1 MKKVVLRGELGKQF
15 GRVHHFDLNTPAEA
29 IRALC
34 ANFEGFQQALVTAA
48 ERGVGYIVQVGKLA
62 IEELEE
68 IHNPTGQS
76 EEISITPVLAGAGGG
91 GIGQIFAGI
100 ALVAVSF
107 LLPGAGLFGTTSLFG
122 VSAAGAT
129 GAGVVA
135 GGAFLTALGT
145 VTSAIGASLILS
157 GTAQLLSPQ
166 PADLPGLTGNYGGG
180 GRSNSFDPVNNDP
193 ADNRSSYIYNGA
205 VNLTAQGNPVPICYG
220 RMRVGSVVVSA
231 GVSTTDI

>member
-1 MKKVVLRGELGKQF
+1 MKRVVLRGELGKQF
-15 GRVHHFDLNTPAEA
+15 GRIHKFDLNTPAEA

-34 ANFEGFQQALVTAA
+34 ANFEGFQQALVDSA
-48 ERGVGYIVQVGKLA
+48 ERGIGYMVQVGKEV
-62 IEELEE
+62 IYPELEL
-68 IHNPTGQS
+68 HNPTGQF
-76 EEISITPVLAGAGGG
+76 EEISITPVLVGAGGG
-91 GIGQIFAGI
+91 GFGRIAAGI
-100 ALVAVSF
+100 GLIALSF
-107 LLPGAGLFGTTSLFG
+107 LLPGAGLFGTTSIFG
-122 VSAAGAT
+122 VSAAQ
-129 GAGVVA
+129 
-135 GGAFLTALGT
+135 GGAILAGLGT

-166 PADLPGLTGNYGGG
+166 PADLPGLTGGSA
-180 GRSNSFDPVNNDP
+180 GRRDSFDPTNNDP

>member
-1 MKKVVLRGELGKQF
+1 MKRVVLRGELGKQF
-15 GRVHHFDLNTPAEA
+15 GRIHQFDLNTPAEA

-34 ANFEGFQQALVTAA
+34 ANFEGFQQALVTAG
-48 ERGVGYIVQVGKLA
+48 ERGVGYIVQVGKTA
-62 IEELEE
+62 IDEVDE
-68 IHNPTGQS
+68 IHNPTGQD

-91 GIGQIFAGI
+91 VGKIIAGV
-100 ALVAVSF
+100 ALVAIALINPF
-107 LLPGAGLFGTTSLFG
+107 GAAAIGTFGGTPIAVASLMP
-122 VSAAGAT
+122 
-129 GAGVVA
+129 
-135 GGAFLTALGT
+135 T
-145 VTSAIGASLILS
+145 VGYIGASLILS

-166 PADLPGLTGNYGGG
+166 PADLPGLTGGGSPS
-180 GRSNSFDPVNNDP
+180 RRDSFNPVNNDP

>member
-1 MKKVVLRGELGKQF
+1 MKRVVLRGELGKQF
-15 GRVHHFDLNTPAEA
+15 GRIHKFDLNTPAEA

-34 ANFEGFQQALVTAA
+34 ANFEGFQQALVTAG
-48 ERGVGYIVQVGKLA
+48 ERGVGYIVQVGKAA
-62 IEELEE
+62 IDEVDE
-68 IHNPTGQS
+68 IHNPTGQD

-91 GIGQIFAGI
+91 VGKILTGV
-100 ALVAVSF
+100 ALVAAAIVLGPLGGGF
-107 LLPGAGLFGTTSLFG
+107 LGL
-122 VSAAGAT
+122 
-129 GAGVVA
+129 GAGVGG
-135 GGAFLTALGT
+135 GGAVGVGFLTAGAS
-145 VTSAIGASLILS
+145 SAIGFIGASLILS

-166 PADLPGLTGNYGGG
+166 PADLPGLTGATG
-180 GRSNSFDPVNNDP
+180 GRRNSFDPVNNDP

>member
-48 ERGVGYIVQVGKLA
+48 ERGVGYIVQVGKAA
-62 IEELEE
+62 IEELDEV
-68 IHNPTGQS
+68 HNPTGQN

-91 GIGQIFAGI
+91 GGIGQIIAGVALI
-100 ALVAVSF
+100 AASF
-107 LLPGAGLFGTTSLFG
+107 LLPGAGLFGAGFG
-122 VSAAGAT
+122 VFGPLAPAT
-129 GAGVVA
+129 IAT
-135 GGAFLTALGT
+135 LTTVGT
-145 VTSAIGASLILS
+145 VTSAIGAALILS

-166 PADLPGLTGNYGGG
+166 PADLPGLTGGYGGG
-180 GRSNSFDPVNNDP
+180 GRNNSFNPVNNDP

>member
-62 IEELEE
+62 IEELDE

-91 GIGQIFAGI
+91 VGRILIGV
-100 ALVAVSF
+100 ALVAAAFVIGPAAGGF
-107 LLPGAGLFGTTSLFG
+107 LGIGAGLG
-122 VSAAGAT
+122 SAAGA
-129 GAGVVA
+129 GLV
-135 GGAFLTALGT
+135 GGAFATAVGF
-145 VTSAIGASLILS
+145 VGVSMILS

-166 PADLPGLTGNYGGG
+166 PADLPGLTGGTG
-180 GRSNSFDPVNNDP
+180 GRRNSFDPANNDP
-193 ADNRSSYIYNGA
+193 ADNRASYIYNGA

>member
-34 ANFEGFQQALVTAA
+34 ANFEGFQQALVSSA
-48 ERGVGYIVQVGKLA
+48 ERGVGYMVQVGKDA
-62 IEELEE
+62 IKPEEEL
-68 IHNPTGQS
+68 HNPTGQF
-76 EEISITPVLAGAGGG
+76 EDISITPVLVGAGGG
-91 GIGQIFAGI
+91 FGQIAAGVALI
-100 ALVAVSF
+100 ALSLV
-107 LLPGAGLFGTTSLFG
+107 LPGGGLFGGTVFG
-122 VSAAGAT
+122 ILGGPVASAATLTTVAT
-129 GAGVVA
+129 VS
-135 GGAFLTALGT
+135 
-145 VTSAIGASLILS
+145 SAIGAALILS

-166 PADLPGLTGNYGGG
+166 PADLPGLTGGFG
-180 GRSNSFDPVNNDP
+180 GRNDSFNPVNNDP

>member
-62 IEELEE
+62 IEELDE

-76 EEISITPVLAGAGGG
+76 EEISITPVLVGAGGG
-91 GIGQIFAGI
+91 GVGQILAGV
-100 ALVAVSF
+100 ALVAAAIVF
-107 LLPGAGLFGTTSLFG
+107 APLGAGFLGLGAGALSSGSVAALAVASNVVGFIG
-122 VSAAGAT
+122 VSM
-129 GAGVVA
+129 
-135 GGAFLTALGT
+135 
-145 VTSAIGASLILS
+145 ILS

-166 PADLPGLTGNYGGG
+166 PADLPGLTGASG
-180 GRSNSFDPVNNDP
+180 GRGNSFDPANNDP
-193 ADNRSSYIYNGA
+193 ADNRASYIYNGA

>member
-34 ANFEGFQQALVTAA
+34 ANFEGFQQALISSA
-48 ERGVGYIVQVGKLA
+48 EHGIGYMVQVGKDV
-62 IEELEE
+62 IRPEEEM
-68 IHNPTGQS
+68 HNPTGQF
-76 EEISITPVLAGAGGG
+76 EEISITPVLVGAGGAG
-91 GIGQIFAGI
+91 GSFGAIAAGVALI
-100 ALVAVSF
+100 AISLILPGGGLFGGTVFGAFGGPVANAA
-107 LLPGAGLFGTTSLFG
+107 LLTQVATVASVVGAGLILYGTS
-122 VSAAGAT
+122 
-129 GAGVVA
+129 
-135 GGAFLTALGT
+135 
-145 VTSAIGASLILS
+145 
-157 GTAQLLSPQ
+157 QLLSPQ
-166 PADLPGLTGNYGGG
+166 PADLPGLTGGSPD
-180 GRSNSFDPVNNDP
+180 RRDSFSPTKNEP

>member
-62 IEELEE
+62 IEELDE
-68 IHNPTGQS
+68 IHNPTGQK
-76 EEISITPVLAGAGGG
+76 EEISIVPVLAGAGGRG
-91 GIGQIFAGI
+91 VGTIIAGV
-100 ALVAVSF
+100 ALVAASF
-107 LLPGAGLFGTTSLFG
+107 LLPGAGLFGTTGLFG
-122 VSAAGAT
+122 AG
-129 GAGVVA
+129 GAGVVGVSSIGVLQA
-135 GGAFLTALGT
+135 TAFGTAI
-145 VTSAIGASLILS
+145 SAIGAGLILY
-157 GTAQLLSPQ
+157 GTSQLLSPQ
-166 PADLPGLTGNYGGG
+166 PADLPGLTGGSPD
-180 GRSNSFDPVNNDP
+180 RRDSFSPTKNEP

>member
-1 MKKVVLRGELGKQF
+1 MKRVVLRGELGKQF
-15 GRVHHFDLNTPAEA
+15 GRIHKFDLNTPAEA

-34 ANFEGFQQALVTAA
+34 ANFEGFQQALVTAG
-48 ERGVGYIVQVGKLA
+48 ERGVGYIVQVGKAA
-62 IEELEE
+62 IDEVDE
-68 IHNPTGQS
+68 IHNPTGQD

-91 GIGQIFAGI
+91 GVGKILVGV
-100 ALVAVSF
+100 ALVATAF
-107 LLPGAGLFGTTSLFG
+107 LIGPAAGGFLGIGAGLG
-122 VSAAGAT
+122 GAT
-129 GAGVVA
+129 GAGAAVSLGLV
-135 GGAFLTALGT
+135 GGGFATAVGF
-145 VTSAIGASLILS
+145 IGVSMILS

-166 PADLPGLTGNYGGG
+166 PADLPGLTGGSA
-180 GRSNSFDPVNNDP
+180 GRRNSFDPSNNDP

>member
-48 ERGVGYIVQVGKLA
+48 ERGVGYIVQVGKSA
-62 IEELEE
+62 IEELDE

-91 GIGQIFAGI
+91 TGKILAGI
-100 ALVAVSF
+100 AIVAASIIFAPTVGGF
-107 LLPGAGLFGTTSLFG
+107 LGLGAGAVTSG
-122 VSAAGAT
+122 AAGTMAAITSIT
-129 GAGVVA
+129 GAIGV
-135 GGAFLTALGT
+135 
-145 VTSAIGASLILS
+145 SLILS

-166 PADLPGLTGNYGGG
+166 PAELPGLTGATGARG
-180 GRSNSFDPVNNDP
+180 NSFDPANNDP
-193 ADNRSSYIYNGA
+193 ADNRASYIYNGA